1 MNVTYR
7 LYRRKN
13 GKYYAQHNETGR
25 QISLRTSDENT
36 AKLLLQGHNEGSRD
50 AQVSREVGLAYLS
63 CTDPEAKKRSLSSN
77 FACMPSARFIC
88 SLSSHM
94 RTSSRC
100 NRVVSLCTNGLSLA
114 MWLRKAS
121 NLNSS
126 GMDLMVAES
135 DPNSKEFEICV
146 IGDRMKDE
154 GRFSS
159 LAKNDGI
166 CVSH

>member
-1 MNVTYR
+1 
-7 LYRRKN
+7 
-13 GKYYAQHNETGR
+13 
-25 QISLRTSDENT
+25 
-36 AKLLLQGHNEGSRD
+36 
-50 AQVSREVGLAYLS
+50 
-63 CTDPEAKKRSLSSN
+63 
-77 FACMPSARFIC
+77 
-88 SLSSHM
+88 
-94 RTSSRC
+94 
-100 NRVVSLCTNGLSLA
+100 